1 MARQCLH
8 EKSVFIGQFE
18 QKKIAVFTTIF
29 SDFPFRDF
37 WPQFSEF
44 LVPVFPDYKVPVFGV
59 SGPFFGD
66 LESSFC
72 PFSLALR
79 PLPAPFSELQTSRF
93 SGLQGPPF
101 SELLSPSRFRS
112 FCPLTGPS
120 GDYLE
125 GWAAGASAAGVSA
138 GASVVDSA
146 AGISACA
153 IAAGASVSSTRS

>member
-37 WPQFSEF
+37 RSPFFRITRSPFLEF
-44 LVPVFPDYKVPVFGV
+44 PAPFLGI
-59 SGPFFGD
+59 SGPRSALSASLFGPPCR
-66 LESSFC
+66 SSLL
-72 PFSLALR
+72 PLR
-79 PLPAPFSELQTSRF
+79 PLTGPLPAPYR
-93 SGLQGPPF
+93 
-101 SELLSPSRFRS
+101 
-112 FCPLTGPS
+112 PLTGPS

-146 AGISACA
+146 AGISACG